1 MIEENTLCLL
11 TVFFFRLSRLSLN
24 LGRYKTYTML
34 LVKIK
39 VIVFPV
45 KYYLS
50 CILNT
55 QLNNLPKT

>member
-1 MIEENTLCLL
+1 MIEENILCLL
-11 TVFFFRLSRLSLN
+11 TVFFRLSRLSLN
-24 LGRYKTYTML
+24 LGRYKTYTIL

-50 CILNT
+50 CILNI